1 VLQSGRRRG
10 RGQRILY
17 WFRTPP
23 GVRVGRAAI
32 DEDAIHLLEQHN
44 PDVQFDWTRILK
56 QPASPESQPR
66 EQRRTP
72 PRQREEPSHTSGRA
86 SSPAR
91 HAPPAVSTPAAAEME
106 SAEIADRDP
115 VDLVEAEGESP
126 VDEPAGLE
134 EAYTAEAAEVEAVHH
149 DDARQT
155 AAAAQLGPEG
165 LSRLR
170 ARYAEVLAR
179 ISDRPLEEPVR
190 EELKARAE
198 RLNPD
203 AWVTD
208 DEVRQG
214 LEQYEAVFESLR
226 AVVGHPRRRRR
237 RRG

>member
-1 VLQSGRRRG
+1 MQSGRRRG

-56 QPASPESQPR
+56 QPASPEPQPPAR
-66 EQRRTP
+66 EPKRTPP
-72 PRQREEPSHTSGRA
+72 PRQRQESSRA
-86 SSPAR
+86 SVQ
-91 HAPPAVSTPAAAEME
+91 PPSLEPMTAAVP
-106 SAEIADRDP
+106 
-115 VDLVEAEGESP
+115 SP
-126 VDEPAGLE
+126 VAELEPAPAIEDAEPDSAIAVE
-134 EAYTAEAAEVEAVHH
+134 EQLAIGEADAPEVEAVHQ
-149 DDARQT
+149 DDLPPT
-155 AAAAQLGPEG
+155 PAAAHLGPEG